1 MGNHF
6 KRVFLRMPNN
16 KGRVGNLFWR
26 HHLSYLLQFSLQ
38 QSINQM
44 LVSVAVAGLLEASP
58 IISIFPKAGERVGH
72 VFWGSSLEG
81 RPEAMGGITGFFK
94 L

>member
-1 MGNHF
+1 
-6 KRVFLRMPNN
+6 MPNN